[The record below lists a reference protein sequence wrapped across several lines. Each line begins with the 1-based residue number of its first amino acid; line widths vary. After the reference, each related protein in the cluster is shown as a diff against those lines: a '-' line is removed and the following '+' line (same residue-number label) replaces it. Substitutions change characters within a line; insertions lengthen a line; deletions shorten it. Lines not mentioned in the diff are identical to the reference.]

1 MNNKRGTQM
10 QETYRAVEVSEPGV
24 LRVVERPLPEPGPG
38 QVRIRVEAC
47 GICHTDAATVTGTY
61 PGLKLP
67 RVPGHEVVGRIDAF
81 GSGVSRWKTG
91 QRVGIGFFGGEDG
104 TCEPC
109 RRGDIV
115 NCQNAVTP
123 GVTVDGG
130 YAEVM
135 IAEARGIASIPDELT
150 SVDAAPLLCAGI
162 TTYNALRNAGL
173 RGGDLVAVQGIGGL
187 GHLGIQFARHMGF
200 RTVAIGRGGEKAE
213 LAKKLGAH
221 VYVDTAVEDAAAALQ
236 RLGGARA
243 VLATAPSG
251 DAMGPLVSGLGA
263 RGKLIVVGVPLEPM
277 QLSAFPLV
285 FGGRSIYGSLAGTAI
300 ETEDALAFSV
310 LENIRPMIETVP
322 FERAAEAYDRMMKG
336 KARFRM
342 VRAVSFPERRRYG
355 LSFPAL
361 PSFLRSPSNVSLS
374 SFERTPAASS
384 IAAACS
390 RKVLVMSARP
400 FAVSSTRR
408 TRRSSVFLR
417 FTSAFFSSRSTAT
430 LIDPGL
436 SHTLGPIVLTGSV
449 PLWSST
455 SSTRKSE
462 SPRPAPLR
470 FKLCDALSDKARN
483 AFASTNQTCTPDVSC
498 IFAASFPFPP
508 ASYH

>member
-1 MNNKRGTQM
+1 MKS
-10 QETYRAVEVSEPGV
+10 TYKALEVSAPGN
-24 LRVVERPLPEPGPG
+24 LRLVERSVPEPGAG

-67 RVPGHEVVGRIDAF
+67 RVPGHEVVGRIEAL
-81 GSGVSRWKTG
+81 GSGVSRWKIG
-91 QRVGIGFFGGEDG
+91 QRVGVGLVAGEDG
-104 TCEPC
+104 LCEPC
-109 RRGDIV
+109 RRGDTV
-115 NCQNAVTP
+115 NCQNPVTS

-135 IAEARGIASIPDELT
+135 IAEARGLASIPDELS
-150 SVDAAPLLCAGI
+150 SVDAAPLLCAGV

-243 VLATAPSG
+243 ILATAPSA
-251 DAMGPLVSGLGA
+251 DAMGPLVSGLGT
-263 RGKLIVVGVPLEPM
+263 RGKLIVVGVPPEPM

-310 LENIRPMIETVP
+310 LENIRPMIETVTLEP
-322 FERAAEAYDRMMKG
+322 
-336 KARFRM
+336 
-342 VRAVSFPERRRYG
+342 
-355 LSFPAL
+355 
-361 PSFLRSPSNVSLS
+361 
-374 SFERTPAASS
+374 
-384 IAAACS
+384 
-390 RKVLVMSARP
+390 
-400 FAVSSTRR
+400 
-408 TRRSSVFLR
+408 
-417 FTSAFFSSRSTAT
+417 TA
-430 LIDPGL
+430 
-436 SHTLGPIVLTGSV
+436 
-449 PLWSST
+449 
-455 SSTRKSE
+455 
-462 SPRPAPLR
+462 
-470 FKLCDALSDKARN
+470 
-483 AFASTNQTCTPDVSC
+483 
-498 IFAASFPFPP
+498 
-508 ASYH
+508 